1 MDSLQVLSNV
11 GTQVLQSLSRAD
23 LHALGPASAF
33 LFTQIAYQGEI
44 VARRVKPGDFGGTGV
59 PALAAIRSQALLLI
73 HHHMF
78 EFCVV
83 VDYRR
88 ILRARFLALPLLLR
102 TLGAHVLNRLGQ
114 WQHIAEYPDP
124 GELTVDYPVM
134 EHGTGHF
141 TVTATYTEI
150 PARGDIADSLWVLQ
164 LLQTPTFLV
173 LVCLLLSYLIHG
185 EPPYGVCNIYIL
197 EVNSALFPK
206 LDRRCQTLQVFIR
219 VAATRTDLPEDTF
232 MSHQ

>member
-1 MDSLQVLSNV
+1 MDSLQVLRNV
-11 GTQVLQSLSRAD
+11 GAQVLQSLGGTD
-23 LHALGPASAF
+23 LHALGPASTF
-33 LFTQIAYQGEI
+33 LFTQIAYQSEI
-44 VARRVKPGDFGGTGV
+44 VARRIKPGDIGGAGV
-59 PALAAIRSQALLLI
+59 PALPAVRPQAPVFINYHVLEL
-73 HHHMF
+73 F
-78 EFCVV
+78 VV

-88 ILRARFLALPLLLR
+88 ILRARLLTLPFFLPALR
-102 TLGAHVLNRLGQ
+102 AYVLNRLGQ